1 MELKERKNIDKIIII
16 ALLATILVLVF
27 GIGYLLLSD
36 KEMPELTT
44 IFKSNGEYT
53 IPLEEFIVN
62 LKQEESLNSYLKINV
77 ALMYTDERTGDEI
90 NANVNKIRDL
100 VIANLRDKTA
110 SDMLNEIS
118 ISKLK
123 VDIKDDINNSL
134 KNTAIED
141 IYITDIIVQ

>member
-77 ALMYTDERTGDEI
+77 ALMYTDEKTGDEI

-134 KNTAIED
+134 KNIAIED

>member
-77 ALMYTDERTGDEI
+77 ALMYTDEKTGDEI

-110 SDMLNEIS
+110 GDMLNEIS

>member
-36 KEMPELTT
+36 KDMPELTT
-44 IFKSNGEYT
+44 IFKTNGEYT

-62 LKQEESLNSYLKINV
+62 LKPEASLNSYLSINI
-77 ALMYTDERTGDEI
+77 ALMYTDEKIGEEI

-100 VIANLRDKTA
+100 VIANLREKTA
-110 SDMLNEIS
+110 SDMLNEIN

-123 VDIKDDINNSL
+123 VDIKDEINDSL
-134 KNTAIED
+134 KKTAIKD

>member
-77 ALMYTDERTGDEI
+77 ALMYTDEKTGDEI